1 MMPKTQQF
9 TKKGDAFYSDSPA
22 PTTGVSVR
30 TETETITYA
39 RIENLRAHCV
49 AEDNIN
55 QSGIVTIDGYTVK
68 DGDFVLCPGQLLPK
82 RRWLAKV
89 NAAGAWTPTNDK
101 VHSGTAVAVA
111 FGTRNAGSVWV
122 CQEPRVESEQGVE
135 NTSWVRQELPEA
147 TSVMWRR
154 VRRLV
159 KAAYDKIMCY
169 IEEIKPYEVV
179 CHADTLPIPFNVPTV
194 TDTTIP
200 FTTVQYEP
208 TDGSFSGGQFTA
220 GRSGYYDVDVLII
233 NEGIV
238 APNYRVWLKIAGSRD
253 VYIADTIIVGSTD
266 GFRMQG
272 SRKVYCEEGST
283 IEALLYHAGALA
295 LGVNTLAHPGGY
307 GYISIHFCGKVTAA
321 INQ

>member
-9 TKKGDAFYSDSPA
+9 TKKNDAFYSDMARPA
-22 PTTGVSVR
+22 SGVETR
-30 TETETITYA
+30 TQTEVKVYA
-39 RIENLRAHCV
+39 RLDNLYAHCV
-49 AEDNIN
+49 AETDID
-55 QSGIVTIDGYTVK
+55 QSGILTIDGYTVK
-68 DGDFVLCPGQLLPK
+68 DGDYVLCVGQLLPK
-82 RRWLAKV
+82 RRWLARV
-89 NAAGAWTPTNDK
+89 NAAGAWTATDDK

-111 FGTRNAGSVWV
+111 FGIRNGGSVWV
-122 CQEPRVESEQGVE
+122 CQEPRVESEQGAEDTV
-135 NTSWVRQELPEA
+135 WVRQPLPEA

-179 CHADTLPIPFNVPTV
+179 CHADTLPTPFNVPTV

-220 GRSGYYDVDVLII
+220 GRSGYYDVDVMII
-233 NEGIV
+233 NEGIT

-253 VYIADTIIVGSTD
+253 VYVADTIIVGSAD
-266 GFRMQG
+266 GFKMQG

-283 IEALLYHAGALA
+283 IEAQLYHAGALT

-307 GYISIHFCGKVTAA
+307 GYISIHFCGKTTAA
-321 INQ
+321 TNQ

>member
-55 QSGIVTIDGYTVK
+55 QSGIVTIDGYTVR
-68 DGDFVLCPGQLLPK
+68 DGDFVLCSGQLLPK

-101 VHSGTAVAVA
+101 VRSGTAVAVA

-169 IEEIKPYEVV
+169 IEEVKPYEVI
-179 CHADTLPIPFNVPTV
+179 CHADTVPITFSVPSGAT
-194 TDTTIP
+194 TTIP
-200 FTTVQYEP
+200 FSNLIYTP
-208 TDGSFSGGQFTA
+208 SDGHYSLGHFFVNKA
-220 GRSGYYDVDVLII
+220 GYYDVDVRFLCPPKTAPVTLISLSI
-233 NEGIV
+233 LGSFGGGTVDEVIIGTEIL
-238 APNYRVWLKIAGSRD
+238 RLQGSLKIYCEVGDSIYAA
-253 VYIADTIIVGSTD
+253 VYQNSGVTILFSAAADT
-266 GFRMQG
+266 Q
-272 SRKVYCEEGST
+272 
-283 IEALLYHAGALA
+283 AA
-295 LGVNTLAHPGGY
+295 
-307 GYISIHFCGKVTAA
+307 GYISISFAGKTTAA
-321 INQ
+321 TNV